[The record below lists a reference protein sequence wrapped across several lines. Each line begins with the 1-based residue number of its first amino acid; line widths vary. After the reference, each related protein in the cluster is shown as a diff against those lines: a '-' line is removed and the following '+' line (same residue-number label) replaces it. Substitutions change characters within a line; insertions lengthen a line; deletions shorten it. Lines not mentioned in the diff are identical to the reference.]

1 VTDAHAPRGLLRG
14 VLEDGD
20 GRPVAGARLHLEGS
34 DDHATSGPDGGF
46 GLSVPTGSK
55 AGLLRVFDRGRDY
68 RIEAGLDAAERTRI
82 VLVPPDGVPMRVF
95 TPGSSPV
102 PRHYGWQALRRTA
115 RGLEAGPIG
124 DATSPRFA
132 VRGLEPG
139 RYALVVWA
147 GPFLPVVL
155 EGVEVDGVVSRPLLT
170 IEVSRR
176 GSSVAGRALTPRGE
190 PRTGV
195 LVTVRPEGSGFS
207 FPSSRATYR
216 TDAGGRWRL
225 EGLPAGRYTV
235 LTDAGAAAA
244 ATEATL
250 TLLEREER
258 VMDLVF

>member
-1 VTDAHAPRGLLRG
+1 M
-14 VLEDGD
+14 
-20 GRPVAGARLHLEGS
+20 
-34 DDHATSGPDGGF
+34 
-46 GLSVPTGSK
+46 
-55 AGLLRVFDRGRDY
+55 
-68 RIEAGLDAAERTRI
+68 
-82 VLVPPDGVPMRVF
+82 LVPPDGVPLRVF
-95 TPGSSPV
+95 TPGNSPV
-102 PRHYGWQALRRTA
+102 PRHYGWQALRRTE

-132 VRGLEPG
+132 VRGLAPG

-155 EGVEVDGVVSRPLLT
+155 EGVELDGVVSKPLQT

-190 PRTGV
+190 PRSGV
-195 LVTVRPEGSGFS
+195 LVTARPEGSGFTL
-207 FPSSRATYR
+207 PARRTTYR

-235 LTDAGAAAA
+235 LVDAGPGAPPIEDA
-244 ATEATL
+244 L

-258 VMDLVF
+258 VMDLVY